1 MKVLR
6 PFKGRVLESILI
18 IAAVAVA
25 AAAVTVVASLLA
37 NTSGF
42 TNSLNEGLFS
52 RQITLQPKAD
62 DYNAFYLSSVPTDV
76 REIGPKDSK
85 PPKLELTDL
94 AKVKEAAPTVTS
106 AYVEQYWGFDHKG
119 ADNSV
124 SLNVSKVTS
133 DFQTAVG
140 LEVSAGSLMSAA
152 DFDKQNQVMLITPLG
167 VEKLKLKAPVVGQEV
182 NFENEGKYT
191 IIGVLKLTDEQEN
204 NYYES
209 FVPWKNP
216 EWDANA
222 GLPQLTFGTAKA
234 ADVPQAQS
242 EVRAYADKTWGEA
255 VIVRSNA
262 ESYRGYLEQQRMRN
276 LIVAVFASL
285 GLVTAALSI
294 MSLMLAR
301 VLRRN
306 REIGVL
312 RSLGATRREIRNRFL
327 GEALTLGVFGG
338 VLGVAAGYGLYAFYR
353 QYMIGINEFYGDFLT
368 FSLPAALGAF
378 GLALLVSLLFGL
390 YPAVLASRVGIVDA
404 LKEA

>member
-37 NTSGF
+37 NTSQSADTFGD
-42 TNSLNEGLFS
+42 SLYY
-52 RQITLQPKAD
+52 RQITLQPKAE

-76 REIGPKDSK
+76 REIGLKDSK
-85 PPKLELTDL
+85 APKLTLDDL
-94 AKVKEAAPTVTS
+94 EAVKAAAPTVNG
-106 AYVEQYWGFDHKG
+106 AYLEDYWIFNYRGNDS
-119 ADNSV
+119 SV
-124 SLNVSKVTS
+124 PLDVLKVMS
-133 DFQTAVG
+133 DFQTAAE
-140 LEVSAGSLMSAA
+140 LNVSAGSLMSAA
-152 DFDKQNQVMLITPLG
+152 DFEKHNRVILLSPKA
-167 VEKLKLKAPVVGQEV
+167 VKKLKLKAPVVGQDIT
-182 NFENEGKYT
+182 FEQGEGKYT
-191 IIGVLKLTDEQEN
+191 VIGVLKLTEARDDDD
-204 NYYES
+204 YYEA
-209 FVPWKNP
+209 FVPWEP
-216 EWDANA
+216 SEWSEIS
-222 GLPQLTFGTAKA
+222 QLTFSTAKA

-242 EVRAYADKTWGEA
+242 EIRAYADKTWGET
-255 VIVRSNA
+255 VSVRSNT
-262 ESYRGYLEQQRMRN
+262 ESSRAYVEQQRTRN

-312 RSLGATRREIRNRFL
+312 RSLGATRQAIRNRFL
-327 GEALTLGVFGG
+327 GEALTLGIFGG
-338 VLGVAAGYGLYAFYR
+338 VLGVAAGYGLYAVYR
-353 QYMIGINEFYGDFLT
+353 QYMMGVDEFYGDFLT
-368 FSLPAALGAF
+368 FSPLAALGAF

>member
-1 MKVLR
+1 M
-6 PFKGRVLESILI
+6 LESILI

-25 AAAVTVVASLLA
+25 AAAVTVVANLLA

-42 TNSLNEGLFS
+42 TNRFNEGPSS

-85 PPKLELTDL
+85 LPKLALDDL
-94 AKVKEAAPTVTS
+94 EAVKAAAPTVTG
-106 AYVEQYWGFDHKG
+106 AYVEEYWGFNYRG
-119 ADNSV
+119 TDNSV
-124 SLNVSKVTS
+124 SLNVSKVTQ

-140 LEVSAGSLMSAA
+140 LDVSEGSLMSAA
-152 DFDKQNQVMLITPLG
+152 DFDKHNQVMLITPLV

-182 NFENEGKYT
+182 NFENDGKYT
-191 IIGVLKLTDEQEN
+191 IIGVLKLTDEQKD

-209 FVPWKNP
+209 FVPWKPP

-222 GLPQLTFGTAKA
+222 GFSQLTFSTAKA

-242 EVRAYADKTWGEA
+242 EIRAYADKTWGET
-255 VIVRSNA
+255 VSVRSNA
-262 ESYRGYLEQQRMRN
+262 ESYRGYLEQQRTRN

-312 RSLGATRREIRNRFL
+312 RSLGATQREIRNRFL
-327 GEALTLGVFGG
+327 GEALTLGVLGG
-338 VLGVAAGYGLYAFYR
+338 LLGVAAGYGLYAVYR

-368 FSLPAALGAF
+368 FSIPAALGAF

>member
-1 MKVLR
+1 MLR
-6 PFKGRVLESILI
+6 LFKGRVLESILI

-25 AAAVTVVASLLA
+25 AASVTVVASLIV
-37 NTSGF
+37 NTASI
-42 TNSLNEGLFS
+42 TNSYNEGLYS

-62 DYNAFYLSSVPTDV
+62 DYNAFYLSSVPSDV

-85 PPKLELTDL
+85 PPKLELADL
-94 AKVKEAAPTVTS
+94 ARVKAAAPTVTG
-106 AYVEQYWGFDHKG
+106 AYVEDFWGFNYKG
-119 ADNSV
+119 PDNSV

-133 DFQTAVG
+133 DFQTAAG
-140 LEVSAGSLMSAA
+140 LAVSEGSLMSAA
-152 DFDKQNQVMLITPLG
+152 DFEKQNQVMLTTPLG
-167 VEKLKLKAPVVGQEV
+167 IQKLELKAPVVGQEV
-182 NFENEGKYT
+182 TFEGEGKYT
-191 IIGVLKLTDEQEN
+191 IIGVLKPPEN
-204 NYYES
+204 DYYYES
-209 FVPWKNP
+209 FVPWTP
-216 EWDANA
+216 SEWSEIS
-222 GLPQLTFGTAKA
+222 QFTFSTAKA

-242 EVRAYADKTWGEA
+242 EVRAYADKTWGET
-255 VIVRSNA
+255 VSVRSNA
-262 ESYRGYLEQQRMRN
+262 ESYRGYLEQQRTRN

-312 RSLGATRREIRNRFL
+312 RSLGATRQAIRNRFL
-327 GEALTLGVFGG
+327 GEALTFGVFGG
-338 VLGVAAGYGLYAFYR
+338 VLGGAAGYGLYAVYR
-353 QYMIGINEFYGDFLT
+353 QYMLGVDESYGGFLT